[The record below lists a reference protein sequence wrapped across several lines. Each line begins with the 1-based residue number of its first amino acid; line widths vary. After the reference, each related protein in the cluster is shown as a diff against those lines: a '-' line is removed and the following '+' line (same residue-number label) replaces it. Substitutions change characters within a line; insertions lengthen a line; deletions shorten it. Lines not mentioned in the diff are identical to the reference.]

1 MSVSLIPISSLGL
14 LFAEELV
21 QHADDA
27 AGLRKVP
34 VLGMGVLEQH
44 VPIPTALQ
52 ELAAAEQSVVT
63 RLSLA
68 DEPLQTVHV
77 LDGLER
83 RGEEK
88 ERGGERKSMDEKT
101 VSHFKHGLDIQYLY
115 HVLKCC
121 VFAHLEFEVLQDL
134 SEEERVTALCCVQE
148 CLDPVITETVTDCG
162 KRCERDDGVISQ
174 CVVCDDHSWKMYW

>member
-1 MSVSLIPISSLGL
+1 MSLPIRGSTIADLVAAVCQCPSSLSSSLGL
-14 LFAEELV
+14 LFAEELI

-27 AGLRKVP
+27 AGLREVP
-34 VLGMGVLEQH
+34 VLGVGVLEQH

-83 RGEEK
+83 QGEEK
-88 ERGGERKSMDEKT
+88 ERGGRERAWMRK
-101 VSHFKHGLDIQYLY
+101 Q
-115 HVLKCC
+115 
-121 VFAHLEFEVLQDL
+121 
-134 SEEERVTALCCVQE
+134 
-148 CLDPVITETVTDCG
+148 
-162 KRCERDDGVISQ
+162 
-174 CVVCDDHSWKMYW
+174 

>member
-1 MSVSLIPISSLGL
+1 MCPSSLSSSLDL

-83 RGEEK
+83 QGEEK
-88 ERGGERKSMDEKT
+88 ERERAWMRK
-101 VSHFKHGLDIQYLY
+101 Q
-115 HVLKCC
+115 
-121 VFAHLEFEVLQDL
+121 
-134 SEEERVTALCCVQE
+134 
-148 CLDPVITETVTDCG
+148 
-162 KRCERDDGVISQ
+162 
-174 CVVCDDHSWKMYW
+174 